1 MKLNKMISLSMSCIL
16 SMSMMVGCGKNNT
29 IETSETVTIEEN
41 NDKEIIKQ
49 DMKIAS
55 DGLSDIYNIQN
66 ELWNNK
72 DNKEILREYEQ
83 TFYNMRMKEFRINGH
98 HPDTWKL
105 YHILGDICMYGELSS
120 LHLIEDD
127 IEAYTESNKK
137 MVELENEF
145 NEKYEELI
153 NKLED

>member
-1 MKLNKMISLSMSCIL
+1 MNKKMLGLMMSGILVLSIGCI
-16 SMSMMVGCGKNNT
+16 N
-29 IETSETVTIEEN
+29 SENTVTENKTEIVIEN
-41 NDKEIIKQ
+41 QDTEIIKQ

-72 DNKEILREYEQ
+72 DNKEILREYQQ
-83 TFYNMRMKEFRINGH
+83 TFYNMRTKEFRINGH

-127 IEAYTESNKK
+127 IEAYIESNEK
-137 MVELENEF
+137 MAELENEF